1 MRQIQRKSGFVRKVD
16 KELGV
21 PLHIQMSNIIREM
34 IEVDD
39 LVEGDYLL
47 PERVIGELQEISRMT
62 VNKAIATL
70 VAEGLLIRHQGKG
83 TIVAPKRS
91 VSRYEELD
99 SFSRRKKE
107 VSNEITNKILSFK
120 QLPVTKWIRKKLS
133 IPEHVNIDTVYKI
146 RRLRYIDGE
155 PLSMESIYLDER
167 KCPELTLQMLEN
179 YSMRE
184 LYIKKYEY
192 QLGQLDQVIRPTILN
207 EEQSEQLDQEKG
219 DLALRI
225 YRHLYTQDGEVMEYR
240 EIVFLSQKHD
250 FKVVTMR

>member
-1 MRQIQRKSGFVRKVD
+1 MVRKVD
-16 KELGV
+16 KELGI

-47 PERVIGELQEISRMT
+47 PERTICELQEISRMT

-83 TIVAPKRS
+83 TCVAPKRT

-99 SFSRRKKE
+99 SVSKRKKE
-107 VSNEITNKILSFK
+107 LGDEITNKVLSFR
-120 QLPVTKWIRKKLS
+120 QIPVSKWVRKKLG
-133 IPEHVNIDTVYKI
+133 IAEDDTIDMVYKI
-146 RRLRYIDGE
+146 RRLRYLDGE
-155 PLSMESIYLDER
+155 PLTMESIYIDRR
-167 KCPELTLQMLEN
+167 KCPELTLEMLEKH
-179 YSMRE
+179 SMRE
-184 LYIKKYEY
+184 LYSKKYAY
-192 QLGQLDQVIRPTILN
+192 QLAHSEEVIRPTILN
-207 EEQSEQLDQEKG
+207 EEQSEQLNQEKG

-225 YRHLYTQDGEVMEYR
+225 NRRLYTKDGEVMEYR

-250 FKVVTMR
+250 FEMVTF